1 MPLLVRFSLHFV
13 FQEQL
18 FSMLVF
24 LPIPSGIVDH
34 LLVLFVEGK
43 KGVIMSWAE
52 LRRSFFCSAI
62 GSQPPS
68 ISYSHSYILALLW
81 DTHNTSSL
89 FWRNNIAQVPEPP
102 DFYLSVNEI
111 ASSYDKCQNANH
123 QPFSYEFLS

>member
-1 MPLLVRFSLHFV
+1 
-13 FQEQL
+13 
-18 FSMLVF
+18 
-24 LPIPSGIVDH
+24 
-34 LLVLFVEGK
+34 
-43 KGVIMSWAE
+43 MSWAE

-68 ISYSHSYILALLW
+68 LHPIHTHMFLALLW

-123 QPFSYEFLS
+123 PALFTRISKSAINLNWILSF

>member
-1 MPLLVRFSLHFV
+1 MSIHTFSPLLMCLRN
-13 FQEQL
+13 EAY
-18 FSMLVF
+18 
-24 LPIPSGIVDH
+24 
-34 LLVLFVEGK
+34 LLGLFVEGK

-68 ISYSHSYILALLW
+68 LHPIHTHMFLALLW

-102 DFYLSVNEI
+102 DFYSSVNEI